1 MILSRLIY
9 RPDGIF
15 SRLWY
20 DDGSAMCVTLEH
32 AFQFP
37 DTPAGL
43 WEPVIKKGSYI
54 CVRGAH
60 RLEGMTHDF
69 ETFEVTGIVGHTGV
83 VFHWGNWNKDSK
95 ACILV
100 GESIADSPTGKEVI
114 NSVKTFEKFM
124 AGQEGIDRFQ
134 LIVE

>member
-1 MILSRLIY
+1 MILSRLLY
-9 RPDGIF
+9 RSDGIF
-15 SRLWY
+15 SRLRY
-20 DDGSAMCVTLEH
+20 DDGTPMCVTLEH

-54 CVRGAH
+54 CLRGFH
-60 RLEGMTHDF
+60 RLEGMTEDF

-83 VFHWGNWNKDSK
+83 IFHWGNWNKDSK

-100 GESIADSPTGKEVI
+100 GESMIDSPAGKMVT
-114 NSVKTFEKFM
+114 NSRAMFHKFM
-124 AGQEGIDRFQ
+124 GGQTDVDRFQ
-134 LIVE
+134 FTVE